1 MKKYTRR
8 HYNKKLLALG
18 LSAFMGI
25 GLIST
30 GFAAWVMSKDENVE
44 ANGNVNVAVM
54 KDSSISL
61 TLWDPTDIGTKE
73 LTKDA
78 DGKYQLT
85 DTFSFDAEKDDNT
98 GRMRYEGAENGGEDL
113 TVTIYGT
120 IEKKDID
127 YSLKAELILPET
139 VDAAISAGYLKISDE
154 TQAMLNDE
162 IELNPD
168 GSFTIVIKLEW
179 GDFFN
184 GKNPSIYYDEVCD
197 GSTDEEPLGD
207 AISDDKMQEQMLT
220 FWKVLTGKDDIENIS
235 NIPSDYTFDGKMTV
249 KLTATAKD
257 TVSSEN

>member
-61 TLWDPTDIGTKE
+61 KLWDPTDIGTTE

-98 GRMRYEGAENGGEDL
+98 GRMRYEGTENGGEDL
-113 TVTIYGT
+113 IVTIYGT
-120 IEKKDID
+120 IEKKNID

-162 IELNPD
+162 VALQTD
-168 GSFTIVIKLEW
+168 GSFTITIKLEW
-179 GDFFN
+179 GNFFN
-184 GKNPSIYYDEVCD
+184 GENPSKYYDDVCD

-220 FWKVLTGKDDIENIS
+220 FWKVLTGKDDIENIGD
-235 NIPSDYTFDGKMTV
+235 IPSDYTFDGKMTV

>member
-61 TLWDPTDIGTKE
+61 KLWDPTDIGTTE

-85 DTFSFDAEKDDNT
+85 DTFSFDAEKNDNA
-98 GRMRYEGAENGGEDL
+98 GRMRYEGTENGGENHCRQKRIAMPCSEL
-113 TVTIYGT
+113 LQNQR
-120 IEKKDID
+120 
-127 YSLKAELILPET
+127 YS
-139 VDAAISAGYLKISDE
+139 
-154 TQAMLNDE
+154 
-162 IELNPD
+162 
-168 GSFTIVIKLEW
+168 
-179 GDFFN
+179 
-184 GKNPSIYYDEVCD
+184 
-197 GSTDEEPLGD
+197 
-207 AISDDKMQEQMLT
+207 
-220 FWKVLTGKDDIENIS
+220 
-235 NIPSDYTFDGKMTV
+235 
-249 KLTATAKD
+249 
-257 TVSSEN
+257 